1 MITMKGSL
9 RMLVLAAALSV
20 ACTAWPWRYGD
31 SSADASA
38 HLEFLLQAL
47 AADAAKRETF
57 WRATSGEPLTEDAA
71 LRKALLRTVPGHS
84 GYDPVLAEREL
95 QAVLAREPS
104 REIAPVARLRL
115 EELRSLHSCRIE
127 VDSLKK
133 RLAKVADIERKL
145 DRKP

>member
-1 MITMKGSL
+1 MTLTKGL
-9 RMLVLAAALSV
+9 LAIPALAAALA
-20 ACTAWPWRYGD
+20 ACAVWPWQHGR
-31 SSADASA
+31 SSADAST

-47 AADAAKRETF
+47 AADVEKREAL
-57 WRATSGEPLTEDAA
+57 WRATGGPEPLTEDAA
-71 LRKALLRTVPGHS
+71 LRKAVLRTVPGHS

-95 QAVLAREPS
+95 QTVLSRTSS

-115 EELRSLHSCRIE
+115 EELRALQTCRAE

-133 RLAKVADIERKL
+133 RLAKVADIEREL